1 MSTLTVIQVVLKNM
15 ERDKYASIIQQEL
28 DRLSVE
34 FNHYRNRWDKLSRS
48 IETVSND
55 VKNVHITTEKI
66 SKRFAAINKVD
77 VDKILETKD
86 NQEFQEEDV

>member
-1 MSTLTVIQVVLKNM
+1 MLKCS
-15 ERDKYASIIQQEL
+15 Y
-28 DRLSVE
+28 
-34 FNHYRNRWDKLSRS
+34 
-48 IETVSND
+48 
-55 VKNVHITTEKI
+55 TTEKI